1 MSTHKIAQLIEKVRS
16 QNNPQLTLSVI
27 MQLIK
32 ALYELINIFEIQAME
47 LQKKSTNQ
55 RNTK

>member
-1 MSTHKIAQLIEKVRS
+1 MLNQRIAQLIEKVRA

>member
-1 MSTHKIAQLIEKVRS
+1 MSTHKIAQLIEKVRA

-32 ALYELINIFEIQAME
+32 ALYELINIFEVQTIEA
-47 LQKKSTNQ
+47 QKKLS
-55 RNTK
+55 NTSKTK

>member
-1 MSTHKIAQLIEKVRS
+1 MNSSKIAQLIEKVRA
-16 QNNPQLTLSVI
+16 QNNPQLTLGVI

>member
-1 MSTHKIAQLIEKVRS
+1 MNSSKIAQLIEKVRA
-16 QNNPQLTLSVI
+16 QNNPQLTLGVI

-32 ALYELINIFEIQAME
+32 ALYELINIFEVQAME

>member
-55 RNTK
+55 STSK

>member
-1 MSTHKIAQLIEKVRS
+1 MSTHKIAQLIEKVRA